1 MLRRKVE
8 NDLLKWKRANNKTA
22 LLVAGARQVGKT
34 TSIRQFGKTYYDNF
48 IEINFITDINADNI
62 FSGSLR
68 ADDIILNLS
77 AFVKKALVPG
87 KTLIFLDEIQECP
100 NARTAIKFLV
110 EDGRFDYIESGSLLG
125 INYKEIPSLP
135 VGYEEILQMYPM
147 DFEEFLWAN
156 NVQEDT
162 IDYLKDCFINEK
174 CISEVVHEEIKKL
187 FQRYMIIGGMPAVVS
202 KFAETKDIGQVIT
215 VQKRIMELYRQDITK
230 YSETEKMRI
239 RQIFDHIPAEL
250 NKNNKR
256 FTLSDMDKN
265 ARYNRYESGFMW
277 LSDAGVSLPCYNISQ
292 PVLPF
297 ELNTKYNLFKL
308 FLCDTGLLCSQSLGN
323 IQFAVL
329 NGDTSVNMGSI
340 LENTIAQLLVSNNF
354 KLYYYNSKKVG
365 EIDFIIQKGTIVL
378 PIECKSGKDYNLHK
392 ALDNLLSVKE
402 YDMKEAIVLYSGNIK
417 RENKILYLPWY
428 MVSFLTQP
436 SIGSYIVD

>member
-22 LLVAGARQVGKT
+22 LLVTGARQVGKT
-34 TSIRQFGKTYYDNF
+34 ASIRQFGKTYYDNF

-365 EIDFIIQKGTIVL
+365 EIDFIIQKGAIAL
-378 PIECKSGKDYNLHK
+378 PVECKSGKDYNLHK

-428 MVSFLTQP
+428 MVSFITQP
-436 SIGSYIVD
+436 SIDSYIVN